1 MSVGTSAEL
10 CSRGARK
17 APAPIPDSTHGMRNS
32 FLSMDRTGAE
42 VTPPAAVQRGDSVAV
57 VSAVPASST
66 PSVYVSSYGGLAP
79 RGSVSATPAL
89 PVLPIS
95 SGPLHA
101 SLAGGMQ
108 LRLPSMDAVP
118 RPAGQSVPSAV
129 SFPAGNFA
137 VAAPRAPSSRAVL
150 ASKLRAKD
158 FLPDRT
164 VSAFF
169 GGAAILLPARRS
181 VGAVFGLAWRIPP
194 HSDAACGRHAWASCP
209 GAPDAQV
216 LFGCDAAC
224 FLCCWD
230 AQGVVLLR
238 SP

>member
-1 MSVGTSAEL
+1 MEISLLDMSVGTSAEL

-95 SGPLHA
+95 SDP
-101 SLAGGMQ
+101 Q
-108 LRLPSMDAVP
+108 
-118 RPAGQSVPSAV
+118 
-129 SFPAGNFA
+129 
-137 VAAPRAPSSRAVL
+137 SSRL
-150 ASKLRAKD
+150 LGGRRRATEGG
-158 FLPDRT
+158 FLDNR
-164 VSAFF
+164 VV
-169 GGAAILLPARRS
+169 GGGPEDGW
-181 VGAVFGLAWRIPP
+181 VGLTLNA
-194 HSDAACGRHAWASCP
+194 
-209 GAPDAQV
+209 
-216 LFGCDAAC
+216 
-224 FLCCWD
+224 
-230 AQGVVLLR
+230 
-238 SP
+238 